1 MLDMSMIMKNAWEIK
16 RKENKNMSESLK
28 KAWSTVK
35 REIKKAVVDFKEM
48 STEALKEM
56 LENLKAELETRE
68 EKTEEKTEEKEN
80 IIYCTD
86 DHDLQ
91 SNRHFGKF
99 NHWAKILKSIDVS
112 KTNGYA
118 FIGDFIPYKQENLVK
133 KGSIVLEHDENG
145 FTAYRAINDNEKEM
159 LMNATRTNLVT
170 FIKELKK
177 IMG

>member
-1 MLDMSMIMKNAWEIK
+1 MKMLDMSMIMKNAWEIK

-35 REIKKAVVDFKEM
+35 REIKKVAVDLKEM

-68 EKTEEKTEEKEN
+68 EKTEEKEN
-80 IIYCTD
+80 ITYCTD
-86 DHDLQ
+86 DYDLQ
-91 SNRHFGKF
+91 SNRHFAKY
-99 NHWAKILKSIDVS
+99 NHWAKILKNIDDS

-118 FIGDFIPYKQENLVK
+118 FEGEFIPYKQENLVK
-133 KGSIVLEHDENG
+133 KGSIVLEHDEKG
-145 FTAYRAINDNEKEM
+145 FTAYRAVNENEKEI

-177 IMG
+177 IIG

>member
-68 EKTEEKTEEKEN
+68 EKTEEKEN

-86 DHDLQ
+86 DYDLQ
-91 SNRHFGKF
+91 SNRHFVKY
-99 NHWAKILKSIDVS
+99 NHWAKILKSIDDS

-118 FIGDFIPYKQENLVK
+118 FTGEFIPYKQENSVK

-177 IMG
+177 IME